1 MKPEISKIIKDSNFK
16 GLMTDI
22 NEVVL
27 DSFLEDGI
35 VKDIPI
41 LGLVSKAINIG
52 NTIQERLYTKKLLTF
67 LKQLENTK
75 VENRQREIEKIDE
88 SKDYK
93 TKVGEKIL
101 YIINETDD
109 CEKAE
114 YIGTLFNYFL
124 QGILQYED
132 FIRCVNCIN
141 KTNIVDLNLFIK
153 ESMIERF
160 INSTFENYLNTEL
173 ITQQYSSPL
182 NKNYSNTL
190 LKYEKEE
197 IKYYISNV
205 GTCIRRCLRPT
216 IIL

>member
-1 MKPEISKIIKDSNFK
+1 MRSEISKIIKDNNFK
-16 GLMTDI
+16 ELVTDI
-22 NEVVL
+22 NEAVL
-27 DSFLEDGI
+27 DSFLKDGI

-75 VENRQREIEKIDE
+75 VEDRQREIEKIDE

-101 YIINETDD
+101 YIINDADD

-114 YIGTLFNYFL
+114 YIGILFNYFL
-124 QGILQYED
+124 QEKLLYED

-141 KTNIVDLNLFIK
+141 KTNVVDLNLFIK

-160 INSTFENYLNTEL
+160 INFNFENYLNTGL

-182 NKNYSNTL
+182 NKNYGDII

-197 IKYYISNV
+197 IKYYISSV
-205 GTCIRRCLRPT
+205 GICIRRYLKPT